1 MFSILVC
8 VIVAWLS
15 TIFVINL
22 NRRVIAIS
30 DRHTYKIFFK
40 QDKFFFKL
48 PYPFQKIDQI
58 ISLEP
63 VSINRYIQVGGIDF
77 DFSCQYKVVDAQV
90 AYCKLN
96 EFEEYFLELITNFI
110 IQTFESDIEPIEDK
124 EVYVRN
130 KITTTLS
137 RYGIEVINFQ
147 FN

>member
-40 QDKFFFKL
+40 QDKFFLKL

-63 VSINRYIQVGGIDF
+63 VSINRYIQVGGVDF